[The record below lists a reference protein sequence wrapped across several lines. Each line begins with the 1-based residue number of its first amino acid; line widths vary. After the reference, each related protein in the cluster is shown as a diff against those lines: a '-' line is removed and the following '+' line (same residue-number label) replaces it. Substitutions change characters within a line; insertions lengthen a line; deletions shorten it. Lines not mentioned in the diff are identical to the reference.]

1 MTGLKDYESGND
13 KSSRPDV
20 FCKKGVHIN
29 FAKFTGKRLCQSLF
43 IKKEALTQALSC
55 EFCKTFRNSFF
66 TEHL

>member
-1 MTGLKDYESGND
+1 MAGLTDYESGND

-43 IKKEALTQALSC
+43 FKSRGL
-55 EFCKTFRNSFF
+55 
-66 TEHL
+66 